1 MTEEVLGT
9 RRLSKHFKGFT
20 AVDNVDLSVKKGHIH
35 ALIGPNGA
43 GKTTLFNLLTR
54 FTEPS
59 AGEIH
64 FNGRSVSALPPREVA
79 RRGMVR
85 SFQISAVFASLSVLD
100 NVRLALQRE
109 LGMSFH
115 FWKSD
120 RVLNRLNDR
129 AMELLESVGL
139 TGVAS
144 HAAGSLPY
152 GHMRALELA
161 TTLAM
166 DPVLML
172 LDEPTQGMGFE
183 DVDRVTGLIK
193 QVAAGRT
200 VLMVEHNMK
209 VVASIAD
216 TLSVL
221 QRGRLIAS
229 GSYQEVSTNPQVMEA
244 YMGTAPGHGKE
255 SVA

>member
-1 MTEEVLGT
+1 MTDEVLGT
-9 RRLSKHFKGFT
+9 RRLSKRFKGFT

-109 LGMSFH
+109 LGMS
-115 FWKSD
+115 
-120 RVLNRLNDR
+120 
-129 AMELLESVGL
+129 
-139 TGVAS
+139 
-144 HAAGSLPY
+144 
-152 GHMRALELA
+152 
-161 TTLAM
+161 
-166 DPVLML
+166 
-172 LDEPTQGMGFE
+172 
-183 DVDRVTGLIK
+183 
-193 QVAAGRT
+193 
-200 VLMVEHNMK
+200 
-209 VVASIAD
+209 
-216 TLSVL
+216 
-221 QRGRLIAS
+221 
-229 GSYQEVSTNPQVMEA
+229 
-244 YMGTAPGHGKE
+244 
-255 SVA
+255 